1 MERTTPKMKFLCC
14 YWALLAPVALTAQTT
29 DTLPARVATKQI
41 HAFNQRDLDGFMALY
56 AEDAVVAEFPSGKI
70 LWTGKT
76 AIRERYAAMF
86 KANTMPPVRVP
97 TRVVDG
103 AFVVDYEEWDAK
115 AGERNH
121 ATWMYEIRGGLIR
134 RGWTLRM

>member
-1 MERTTPKMKFLCC
+1 MK
-14 YWALLAPVALTAQTT
+14 ALLLWVTVMAPGPMAAQTP

-41 HAFNQRDLDGFMALY
+41 DAFNRRDLDGFMALY
-56 AEDAVVAEFPSGKI
+56 ADDAVVAEFPSGKI
-70 LWTGKT
+70 LWTGK
-76 AIRERYAAMF
+76 AEIRGRYAAMF
-86 KANTMPPVRVP
+86 KANTTPPVRVP

-115 AGERNH
+115 AGARNH

-134 RGWTLRM
+134 RGWTVRM

>member
-1 MERTTPKMKFLCC
+1 M
-14 YWALLAPVALTAQTT
+14 APGLLTAQTT
-29 DTLPARVATKQI
+29 DTLPAQVATKQI
-41 HAFNQRDLDGFMALY
+41 DAFNRRDLDGFMALY

-70 LWTGKT
+70 LWAGKP
-76 AIRERYAAMF
+76 AIREGYAGMF
-86 KANTMPPVRVP
+86 KANTTPPVRVP

-115 AGERNH
+115 AEERNH

-134 RGWTLRM
+134 RGWTVRM